1 MKLLQQSLGF
11 TVFLLM
17 FLAGGSASGQ
27 RVKGDISESEYDKK
41 LRSEQESTFSPW
53 MPAKEAFEVARR
65 AKLDGRLLLA
75 AENNSNA
82 QIRLLLFF
90 PPDGKGGD
98 VIWET
103 DVPEATLL
111 ERHAIWQ
118 KQDYNILFARKNPT
132 GNYAAIW
139 INSARLGVAVKRL
152 NEVGISAAAIRIKS
166 GETANA
172 PAAVAK
178 AAVTTPLRQWRDKSG
193 RLLQAS
199 VAGIDAGTVSFVRAD
214 GKKFP
219 FPLAD
224 LSDQDQKYLT
234 DLQSKS
240 AQDSG
245 AVPSAATPGGFTD
258 WMSRSDF
265 DTKLAEERG
274 KGNFPIYVE
283 SNTRNEF
290 RGIHDK
296 RPGTVRF
303 FQAWAEPEQSLREK
317 HASYIAQGFSLLTL
331 SFERRTD
338 KYCGVWVSGI
348 APGDA
353 KAMLGKFGMTQA
365 SIDEKITT
373 TTVPKR

>member
-1 MKLLQQSLGF
+1 MKLIHQTLG
-11 TVFLLM
+11 VGVLLLM
-17 FLAGGSASGQ
+17 LSFSGSASGQ
-27 RVKGDISESEYDKK
+27 RVRGDITESEFDKK
-41 LRSEQESTFSPW
+41 LRSEQESAFSPW

-65 AKLDGRLLLA
+65 AKLDGKLQLA
-75 AENNSNA
+75 AENNSSA

-103 DVPEATLL
+103 DVAEATLL

-132 GNYAAIW
+132 GNYTAIW

-166 GETANA
+166 GDTANA
-172 PAAVAK
+172 AATAAK
-178 AAVTTPLRQWRDKSG
+178 TPVTTPLRQWRDKNG

-199 VAGIDAGTVSFVRAD
+199 VAGIDGGTVSFVRAD

-219 FPLAD
+219 YSLAD
-224 LSDQDQKYLT
+224 LSDEDQKFLA
-234 DLQSKS
+234 DLQNKS
-240 AQDSG
+240 AQG
-245 AVPSAATPGGFTD
+245 PEPTSAAAPGEFTA

-290 RGIHDK
+290 RGIHEK

-317 HASYIAQGFSLLTL
+317 HASYIAQGFSLLSL

-338 KYCGVWVSGI
+338 KYCAVWVSGM

-365 SIDEKITT
+365 SIDGKITA

>member
-1 MKLLQQSLGF
+1 MKTTIHASRLALL
-11 TVFLLM
+11 LLVLLIGRGA
-17 FLAGGSASGQ
+17 LAA
-27 RVKGDISESEYDKK
+27 KGDVTEAEYDKK
-41 LRSEQESTFSPW
+41 SRDAQDSAFTPW
-53 MPAKEAFEVARR
+53 MPAKDAFEVFRR
-65 AKLDGRLLLA
+65 SKLDGRLVLA
-75 AENNSNA
+75 AERNSNGE
-82 QIRLLLFF
+82 IRILPFF

-98 VIWET
+98 VIYDN
-103 DVPEATLL
+103 DVPEETLL

-118 KQDYNILFARKNPT
+118 KQDYNILFARKNPS
-132 GNYAAIW
+132 GNYTAIW

-152 NEVGISAAAIRIKS
+152 NEVGISAAVIRIKTS
-166 GETANA
+166 ETTEV
-172 PAAVAK
+172 PRAK
-178 AAVTTPLRQWRDKSG
+178 ASVTVPLREWRDKAG

-199 VAGIDAGTVSFVRAD
+199 IAGINGGTVNFVRAD

-234 DLQSKS
+234 DLQGKS
-240 AQDSG
+240 AQGSE
-245 AVPSAATPGGFTD
+245 AVSSAATPGSFSD

-290 RGIHDK
+290 RGIHEK

-317 HASYIAQGFSLLTL
+317 HASYVAQGFSLLSL

-338 KYCGVWVSGI
+338 KYCAVWVSGLT
-348 APGDA
+348 PGDA
-353 KAMLGKFGMTQA
+353 KALLGKLGMTQP
-365 SIDEKITT
+365 SIDQKITA